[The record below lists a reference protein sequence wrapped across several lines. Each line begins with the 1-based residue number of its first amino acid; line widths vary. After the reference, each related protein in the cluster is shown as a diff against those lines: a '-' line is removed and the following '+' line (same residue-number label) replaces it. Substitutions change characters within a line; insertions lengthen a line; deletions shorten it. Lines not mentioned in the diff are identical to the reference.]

1 VRRGD
6 VFWAYLDPALGSEQA
21 GRRPVVIV
29 GRDAILNVTSIAVVV
44 PLTTRSNKDRVY
56 QSQVEIKQ
64 GEAGLKVDSV
74 AMCEQVRAVSKERLR
89 GFLGHLEPSR
99 IAQVDAALRIAL
111 DL

>member
-6 VFWAYLDPALGSEQA
+6 VFWAYLDPTLGSEQA

-29 GRDAILNVTSIAVVV
+29 SRDAILNATSIAVVV
-44 PLTTRSNKDRVY
+44 PLTTRTNKDYIY
-56 QSQVEIKQ
+56 QSQVEIKR

-74 AMCEQVRAVSKERLR
+74 AMCEQVRAVSKERLKEVI
-89 GFLGHLEPSR
+89 GHLEATR

>member
-6 VFWAYLDPALGSEQA
+6 VYWAYLDPTVGSEQA

-29 GRDAILNVTSIAVVV
+29 SRDAIHNSSSVAVVV
-44 PLTTRSNKDRVY
+44 PLTNRNNKQHIY
-56 QSQVEIKQ
+56 HSQIEIRR
-64 GEAGLKVDSV
+64 GEAGLKTDSV
-74 AMCEQVRAVSKERLR
+74 ALCEQVRAISQERLR
-89 GFLGHLEPSR
+89 DFLGHLSVAR